1 MVDIFAVGDRLDGYI
16 IVDLL
21 ALGGLDRYGPLTGF
35 GAKQD
40 DLARLLVMH
49 HQRVRIGNY
58 FYGRSFSGGDVVDYV
73 TLSCV
78 QGERHFR
85 SGAIGCVQQSR
96 TKQHHT
102 DSGDEP
108 RKQST
113 SSFCIHLLHL
123 AFFAAYGMSI
133 VFGVGT

>member
-1 MVDIFAVGDRLDGYI
+1 MIDVLAIGDRLDGHV
-16 IVDLL
+16 IVYFL
-21 ALGGLDRYGPLTGF
+21 ARSGLDRYGPFARF
-35 GAKQD
+35 GAKQND
-40 DLARLLVMH
+40 FARLFVVQ

-58 FYGRSFSGGDVVDYV
+58 LYGRSFSGGDVVDYV
-73 TLSCV
+73 TLPCI

-85 SGAIGCVQQSR
+85 AGAIGCVQQSR

-113 SSFCIHLLHL
+113 SSFSFHLLHL

>member
-1 MVDIFAVGDRLDGYI
+1 MVDVMGIGNRLDCHV
-16 IVDLL
+16 IVYLL
-21 ALGGLDRYGPLTGF
+21 ARSGLDRHRPFARF
-35 GAKQD
+35 GAEQD
-40 DLARLLVMH
+40 DFTRLLVMH
-49 HQRVRIGNY
+49 DQRVGIGDH
-58 FYGRSFSGGDVVDYV
+58 FHARSFAGADIVDYV
-73 TLSCV
+73 ALPRV

-85 SGAIGCVQQSR
+85 AGAIGCEQQAR
-96 TKQHHT
+96 TKHQHT

-113 SSFCIHLLHL
+113 SSFSFHLLHL